1 MKKTM
6 AAVAVLGAFAG
17 SAIAADVTLYGVLDM
32 GLAYNHVDLDQ
43 SGVKNKNTFSM
54 NSGQQ
59 SGSRWGL
66 KGVEDLGNG
75 LKVGFILEDGFKADT
90 GAQGDQ
96 MFDRESS
103 LFIEGGFG
111 KLALGR
117 MGAINQG
124 SSSWAL
130 ANHLSAFTT
139 SFGPFAAQAGNF
151 ISTAGK
157 WDNMISYRTP
167 TFAGFTVYTQYSMGK
182 TTSGGKA
189 IAGAVENE
197 SSADRYYAIGATYAN
212 GPFLGYLAVDST
224 NYKSWYKDAGAAAAS
239 AHKTDDSLTVT
250 LGGNYDF
257 DVAKVYFG
265 AQYFD
270 EVTLSSIGGIV
281 GTIKYDESTD
291 STSLKVK
298 GYGLGL
304 STSVPLAGG
313 SALLGVAYVDA
324 KEADSVS
331 VTDFD
336 FRRWSISAGYDYPF
350 SKRTNAYAVASY
362 MNDKPKE
369 KGEASW
375 NPTVCSFQVGLRHKF

>member
-1 MKKTM
+1 MKKTL
-6 AAVAVLGAFAG
+6 AAVAVLGTFAG

-43 SGVKNKNTFSM
+43 AGVKNKNTFSM

-111 KLALGR
+111 RLALGR

-124 SSSWAL
+124 ASSWAL
-130 ANHLSAFTT
+130 VKHLSTFTT
-139 SFGPFAAQAGNF
+139 SFGPFAAQAGSF
-151 ISTAGK
+151 VSTAGK

-182 TTSGGKA
+182 TTSGGKPVEGA
-189 IAGAVENE
+189 IENE

-212 GPFLGYLAVDST
+212 GPFLGYLAMDST
-224 NYKSWYKDAGAAAAS
+224 NYKSTGAN
-239 AHKTDDSLTVT
+239 HGVDDSLTVT

-281 GTIKYDESTD
+281 GTIKYDESTE

-336 FRRWSISAGYDYPF
+336 FRRWSVSAGYDYAL

-362 MNDKPKE
+362 MNDKLKE

-375 NPTVCSFQVGLRHKF
+375 NPTACSFQVGLRHKF

>member
-1 MKKTM
+1 MV
-6 AAVAVLGAFAG
+6 AVAVLGAFAG

-130 ANHLSAFTT
+130 VNHLSAFTT

-270 EVTLSSIGGIV
+270 EVTLSSIV
-281 GTIKYDESTD
+281 GTIKYDESTE

-336 FRRWSISAGYDYPF
+336 FRRWSVSAGYDYAF

-362 MNDKPKE
+362 MNDKLKE

-375 NPTVCSFQVGLRHKF
+375 NPTACSFQVGLRHKF

>member
-124 SSSWAL
+124 ASSWAL

-182 TTSGGKA
+182 TTSGGKPVEGA
-189 IAGAVENE
+189 IENE

-313 SALLGVAYVDA
+313 SALLGIAYVDG
-324 KEADSVS
+324 KQADSES

-362 MNDKPKE
+362 MNDKLKE

-375 NPTVCSFQVGLRHKF
+375 NPTARSFQVGLRHKF

>member
-6 AAVAVLGAFAG
+6 AAVAVLGAFAS

-43 SGVKNKNTFSM
+43 AGVKNKNTFSM

-90 GAQGDQ
+90 GVQGDQ

-111 KLALGR
+111 KIAFGR
-117 MGAINQG
+117 MGAINHG
-124 SSSWAL
+124 ASSWAL
-130 ANHLSAFTT
+130 VNHLSAFTT

-182 TTSGGKA
+182 TNSKGKT
-189 IAGAVENE
+189 IEGVVENE

-281 GTIKYDESTD
+281 GTIKYDESTE

-336 FRRWSISAGYDYPF
+336 FRRWSVSAGYDYPF

-362 MNDKPKE
+362 MNDKLKE

-375 NPTVCSFQVGLRHKF
+375 NPTACSFQVGLRHKF

>member
-130 ANHLSAFTT
+130 VNHLSAFTT

-281 GTIKYDESTD
+281 GTIKYDESTE

-336 FRRWSISAGYDYPF
+336 FRRWSVSAGYDYAF

-362 MNDKPKE
+362 MNDKLKE

-375 NPTVCSFQVGLRHKF
+375 NPTACSFQVGLRHKF

>member
-130 ANHLSAFTT
+130 VNHLSAFTT

-167 TFAGFTVYTQYSMGK
+167 TFAGFTGYTQYSMGK

-257 DVAKVYFG
+257 DAAKVYFG

-281 GTIKYDESTD
+281 GTIKYDESTE

-336 FRRWSISAGYDYPF
+336 FRRWSVSAGYDYAL

-362 MNDKPKE
+362 MNDKLKE

-375 NPTVCSFQVGLRHKF
+375 NPTACSFQIGLRHKF

>member
-6 AAVAVLGAFAG
+6 AAVAVLGTFAG

-90 GAQGDQ
+90 GVQGDQ

-111 KLALGR
+111 KIAFGR

-124 SSSWAL
+124 ASSWAL
-130 ANHLSAFTT
+130 VNHLSAFTT
-139 SFGPFAAQAGNF
+139 SFGPFAAQAGSF
-151 ISTAGK
+151 VSTAGK

-167 TFAGFTVYTQYSMGK
+167 TFAGFTVYTQYSIGK
-182 TTSGGKA
+182 TTSGGKPVEGV
-189 IAGAVENE
+189 IENE

-257 DVAKVYFG
+257 DVAKVFFG

-281 GTIKYDESTD
+281 GTIKYDESTE

-304 STSVPLAGG
+304 STSMPLAGG
-313 SALLGVAYVDA
+313 TGLLGAACVDG
-324 KEADSVS
+324 KDADSMSLV
-331 VTDFD
+331 DFD
-336 FRRWSISAGYDYPF
+336 FRRWSVSAGYDYAL

-362 MNDKPKE
+362 MNDKLKE

-375 NPTVCSFQVGLRHKF
+375 NPTACSFQVGLRHKF

>member
-90 GAQGDQ
+90 GVQGDQ

-111 KLALGR
+111 KIAFGR

-130 ANHLSAFTT
+130 ANHLSAFGT

-182 TTSGGKA
+182 TTSGGKPVEGA
-189 IAGAVENE
+189 IENE

-224 NYKSWYKDAGAAAAS
+224 NYKSTGAN
-239 AHKTDDSLTVT
+239 HGVDDSLTVT
-250 LGGNYDF
+250 LGGNYDL
-257 DVAKVYFG
+257 DVAKVFFG

-281 GTIKYDESTD
+281 GTIKYDESTE

-336 FRRWSISAGYDYPF
+336 FRRWSVSAGYDYAF

-362 MNDKPKE
+362 MNDKMKE
-369 KGEASW
+369 KGDASW
-375 NPTVCSFQVGLRHKF
+375 NPTACSFQVGLRHKF

>member
-75 LKVGFILEDGFKADT
+75 LKVGFILEGGFKADT

-130 ANHLSAFTT
+130 VNHLSAFTT

-281 GTIKYDESTD
+281 GTIKYDESTE

-313 SALLGVAYVDA
+313 SALLSVAYVDA

-336 FRRWSISAGYDYPF
+336 FRRWSVSAGYDYAF

-362 MNDKPKE
+362 MNDKLKE

-375 NPTVCSFQVGLRHKF
+375 NPTACSFQVGLRHKF

>member
-6 AAVAVLGAFAG
+6 AAVAVLGTFAG

-182 TTSGGKA
+182 ATSKGKT
-189 IAGAVENE
+189 IEGVVENE
-197 SSADRYYAIGATYAN
+197 SSADRYYAIGTTYAN

-281 GTIKYDESTD
+281 GTIKYDESTE

-324 KEADSVS
+324 KETDSVS

-336 FRRWSISAGYDYPF
+336 FRRWSVSAGYDYAL

-362 MNDKPKE
+362 MNDKLKE

-375 NPTVCSFQVGLRHKF
+375 NPTACSFQIGLRHKF

>member
-182 TTSGGKA
+182 TTSGGKPVEGA
-189 IAGAVENE
+189 IENE

-224 NYKSWYKDAGAAAAS
+224 NYKSTGENYGV
-239 AHKTDDSLTVT
+239 DDSLTIT

-257 DVAKVYFG
+257 EVAKVYLG

-270 EVTLSSIGGIV
+270 EVKLSSLGGIV
-281 GTIKYDESTD
+281 GNIDYDDNTKS
-291 STSLKVK
+291 SGYKVK
-298 GYGLGL
+298 GFGVGL
-304 STSVPLAGG
+304 SASAPLAGG
-313 SALLGVAYVDA
+313 TGMFGVAYVDA
-324 KEADSVS
+324 EQADSFKNQNQYE
-331 VTDFD
+331 FD
-336 FRRWSISAGYDYPF
+336 LTRWVVSAGYDYPF
-350 SKRTNAYAVASY
+350 SKRTDAYAVASY
-362 MNDKPKE
+362 MNDKVE
-369 KGEASW
+369 GKGEAKGKW
-375 NPTVCSFQVGLRHKF
+375 NPSAYTFMVGLRHKF

>member
-6 AAVAVLGAFAG
+6 AAVAVLGTFAG

-130 ANHLSAFTT
+130 VNHLSAFTT

-281 GTIKYDESTD
+281 GTIKYDESTE

-336 FRRWSISAGYDYPF
+336 FRRWSVSAGYDYAF

-362 MNDKPKE
+362 MNDKLKE

-375 NPTVCSFQVGLRHKF
+375 NPTACSFQVGLRHKF

>member
-111 KLALGR
+111 KIAFGR

-124 SSSWAL
+124 ASSWAL

-182 TTSGGKA
+182 TTSGGKPVEGT
-189 IAGAVENE
+189 IENE
-197 SSADRYYAIGATYAN
+197 SSADRYYAICATYAN
-212 GPFLGYLAVDST
+212 GPFLGYLAMDST
-224 NYKSWYKDAGAAAAS
+224 NYKSTGAN
-239 AHKTDDSLTVT
+239 HGVDDSLTVT

-257 DVAKVYFG
+257 DVAKVFFG

-270 EVTLSSIGGIV
+270 EVTLSSLGGII
-281 GTIKYDESTD
+281 GTTKFDATTENPSF
-291 STSLKVK
+291 KVK

-304 STSVPLAGG
+304 STSVPLADG
-313 SALLGVAYVDA
+313 SALLGIAYVDA

-336 FRRWSISAGYDYPF
+336 FRRWSVSAGYDYAL

-362 MNDKPKE
+362 MNDKLKE

-375 NPTVCSFQVGLRHKF
+375 NPTACSFQVGLRHKF

>member
-90 GAQGDQ
+90 GTQGDQ

-111 KLALGR
+111 KIAFGR

-124 SSSWAL
+124 ASSWAL
-130 ANHLSAFTT
+130 VNHLSSFGT

-182 TTSGGKA
+182 TTSGGKPVEGA
-189 IAGAVENE
+189 IENE

-224 NYKSWYKDAGAAAAS
+224 NYKSTGAN
-239 AHKTDDSLTVT
+239 HGVDDSLTVT

-257 DVAKVYFG
+257 DVAKVFFG

-281 GTIKYDESTD
+281 GTIKYDESTE

-336 FRRWSISAGYDYPF
+336 FRRWSVSAGYDYAF

-362 MNDKPKE
+362 MNDKLKE

-375 NPTVCSFQVGLRHKF
+375 NPTACSFQVGLRHKF

>member
-117 MGAINQG
+117 IGAINQG
-124 SSSWAL
+124 ASSWAL
-130 ANHLSAFTT
+130 VNHLSAFTT

-189 IAGAVENE
+189 IEGVVENE

-212 GPFLGYLAVDST
+212 RPFLGYLAVDST

-239 AHKTDDSLTVT
+239 A
-250 LGGNYDF
+250 
-257 DVAKVYFG
+257 A
-265 AQYFD
+265 
-270 EVTLSSIGGIV
+270 
-281 GTIKYDESTD
+281 
-291 STSLKVK
+291 
-298 GYGLGL
+298 
-304 STSVPLAGG
+304 PP
-313 SALLGVAYVDA
+313 
-324 KEADSVS
+324 
-331 VTDFD
+331 
-336 FRRWSISAGYDYPF
+336 RRHRPRQPHCHSG
-350 SKRTNAYAVASY
+350 R
-362 MNDKPKE
+362 
-369 KGEASW
+369 
-375 NPTVCSFQVGLRHKF
+375 QLRL

>member
-6 AAVAVLGAFAG
+6 AAVAVLGTFAG

-111 KLALGR
+111 KIAFGR

-124 SSSWAL
+124 ASSWAL
-130 ANHLSAFTT
+130 VNHLSTFTT
-139 SFGPFAAQAGNF
+139 SFGPFAAQAGSF
-151 ISTAGK
+151 VSTAGK

-182 TTSGGKA
+182 TTSGGKPVEGA
-189 IAGAVENE
+189 IENE

-212 GPFLGYLAVDST
+212 GPFLGYLAMDST
-224 NYKSWYKDAGAAAAS
+224 NYKSTGAN
-239 AHKTDDSLTVT
+239 HGVDDSLTVT

-281 GTIKYDESTD
+281 GTIKYDESTE

-313 SALLGVAYVDA
+313 SGLLGVTYVDG
-324 KEADSVS
+324 KQADSVS

-336 FRRWSISAGYDYPF
+336 FRRWSVSAGYDYPF

-362 MNDKPKE
+362 MNDKLKE

-375 NPTVCSFQVGLRHKF
+375 NPTACSFQVGLRHKF

>member
-6 AAVAVLGAFAG
+6 AAVAVLGTFAG

-124 SSSWAL
+124 ASSWAL
-130 ANHLSAFTT
+130 VNHLSAFTT

-313 SALLGVAYVDA
+313 SGLLGVTYVDG
-324 KEADSVS
+324 KQADSVS

-336 FRRWSISAGYDYPF
+336 FRRWSVSAGYDYAL

-362 MNDKPKE
+362 MNDKLKE

-375 NPTVCSFQVGLRHKF
+375 NPTACSFQVGLRHKF

>member
-1 MKKTM
+1 MKKTL

-17 SAIAADVTLYGVLDM
+17 SAIAADVTLYGIVDM
-32 GLAYNHVDLDQ
+32 GLAYDHVDMDQ
-43 SGVKNKNTFSM
+43 TGVDDVDNFSM
-54 NSGQQ
+54 KSGQQ

-66 KGVEDLGNG
+66 KGTEDLGNG
-75 LKVGFILEDGFKADT
+75 LTVGFILEDGFTADD
-90 GAQGDQ
+90 GAEKGV

-111 KLALGR
+111 KLAFGR
-117 MGAINQG
+117 MGSINQG
-124 SSSWAL
+124 TSSWAL
-130 ANHLSAFTT
+130 AGNLSAFGT
-139 SFGPFAAQAGNF
+139 SFNDYVAQASNF
-151 ISTAGK
+151 VSTAGI
-157 WDNMISYRTP
+157 WDNMISYKTP
-167 TFAGFTVYTQYSMGK
+167 TFAGFTVYAQYSMGN
-182 TTSGGKA
+182 TTDSVSEGVDGH
-189 IAGAVENE
+189 ENE
-197 SSADRYYAIGATYAN
+197 SDADRYYVIGATYAN

-224 NYKSWYKDAGAAAAS
+224 NYKSTGAN
-239 AHKTDDSLTVT
+239 HGVDDSLTVT

-257 DVAKVYFG
+257 DVAKVFFG

-281 GTIKYDESTD
+281 GTIKYDESTE

-336 FRRWSISAGYDYPF
+336 FRRWSVSAGYDYAF

-362 MNDKPKE
+362 MNDKLKE
-369 KGEASW
+369 KGDASW
-375 NPTVCSFQVGLRHKF
+375 NPTACSFQVGLRHKF

>member
-6 AAVAVLGAFAG
+6 AAVAVLGTFAG

-111 KLALGR
+111 KLALDR

-182 TTSGGKA
+182 TNSKGKT
-189 IAGAVENE
+189 IEGVVENE

-304 STSVPLAGG
+304 STSVPLTGG

-336 FRRWSISAGYDYPF
+336 FRRWSVSAGYDYAL

-362 MNDKPKE
+362 MNDKLKE

-375 NPTVCSFQVGLRHKF
+375 NPTACSFQVGLRHKF

>member
-6 AAVAVLGAFAG
+6 AAVAVLGTFAG

-90 GAQGDQ
+90 GVQGDQ

-111 KLALGR
+111 KIAFGR

-124 SSSWAL
+124 ASSWAL
-130 ANHLSAFTT
+130 VNHLSAFTT

-182 TTSGGKA
+182 TNSKGKT
-189 IAGAVENE
+189 IEGVVENE

-257 DVAKVYFG
+257 DAAKVYFG

-281 GTIKYDESTD
+281 GTIKYDESTE

-336 FRRWSISAGYDYPF
+336 FRRWSVSAGYDYAL

-362 MNDKPKE
+362 MNDKLKE

-375 NPTVCSFQVGLRHKF
+375 NPTACSFQVGLRHKF

>member
-66 KGVEDLGNG
+66 KSVEDLGNG

-111 KLALGR
+111 KIAFGR

-124 SSSWAL
+124 ASSWAL
-130 ANHLSAFTT
+130 VNHLSAFTT

-182 TTSGGKA
+182 TTSGGKPVEGT
-189 IAGAVENE
+189 IENE

-281 GTIKYDESTD
+281 GTIKYDDSTE

-336 FRRWSISAGYDYPF
+336 FRRWSVSAGYDYAL

-362 MNDKPKE
+362 MNDKLKE

-375 NPTVCSFQVGLRHKF
+375 NPTACSFQIGLRHKF

>member
-103 LFIEGGFG
+103 LFIEGDFG
-111 KLALGR
+111 KIAFGR

-124 SSSWAL
+124 ASSWAL
-130 ANHLSAFTT
+130 VNHLSAFTT

-182 TTSGGKA
+182 TTSRGKA
-189 IAGAVENE
+189 IEGVVENE

-270 EVTLSSIGGIV
+270 EVTLSSIGGIG
-281 GTIKYDESTD
+281 GTIKYDESTE

-336 FRRWSISAGYDYPF
+336 FRRWSVSAGYDYAL

-362 MNDKPKE
+362 MNDKLKE

-375 NPTVCSFQVGLRHKF
+375 NPTACSFQVGLRHKF

>member
-1 MKKTM
+1 
-6 AAVAVLGAFAG
+6 
-17 SAIAADVTLYGVLDM
+17 
-32 GLAYNHVDLDQ
+32 
-43 SGVKNKNTFSM
+43 
-54 NSGQQ
+54 
-59 SGSRWGL
+59 
-66 KGVEDLGNG
+66 
-75 LKVGFILEDGFKADT
+75 
-90 GAQGDQ
+90 
-96 MFDRESS
+96 
-103 LFIEGGFG
+103 
-111 KLALGR
+111 
-117 MGAINQG
+117 
-124 SSSWAL
+124 
-130 ANHLSAFTT
+130 
-139 SFGPFAAQAGNF
+139 
-151 ISTAGK
+151 
-157 WDNMISYRTP
+157 MISYRTP

-182 TTSGGKA
+182 ATSKGKT
-189 IAGAVENE
+189 IEGVVENE
-197 SSADRYYAIGATYAN
+197 SSADRYYAIDTTYAN

-281 GTIKYDESTD
+281 GTIKYDEGTE

-304 STSVPLAGG
+304 STSVTLAGG

-336 FRRWSISAGYDYPF
+336 FRRWSVSAGYDYAL

-362 MNDKPKE
+362 MNDKLKE

-375 NPTVCSFQVGLRHKF
+375 NPTACSFQIGLRHKF

>member
-124 SSSWAL
+124 ASSWAL
-130 ANHLSAFTT
+130 VNHLSAFTT

-182 TTSGGKA
+182 TTSRGKA
-189 IAGAVENE
+189 IEGVVENE

-281 GTIKYDESTD
+281 GTIKYDESTE

-362 MNDKPKE
+362 MNDKLKE

-375 NPTVCSFQVGLRHKF
+375 NPTACSFQVGLRHKF

>member
-6 AAVAVLGAFAG
+6 AAVAVLGTFAG

-111 KLALGR
+111 KLALDR

-130 ANHLSAFTT
+130 VNHLSAFTT

-182 TTSGGKA
+182 TNSKGKT
-189 IAGAVENE
+189 IEGVVENE

-304 STSVPLAGG
+304 STSVPPTGG

-336 FRRWSISAGYDYPF
+336 FRRWSVSAGYDYAL

-362 MNDKPKE
+362 MNDKLKE

-375 NPTVCSFQVGLRHKF
+375 NPTACSFQVGLRHKF

>member
-90 GAQGDQ
+90 GVQGDQ

-111 KLALGR
+111 KIAFGR

-124 SSSWAL
+124 ASSWAL
-130 ANHLSAFTT
+130 VNHLSAFTT

-250 LGGNYDF
+250 LGSNYDF

-281 GTIKYDESTD
+281 GTIKYDESTE

-336 FRRWSISAGYDYPF
+336 FRRWSVSAGYDYAL

-362 MNDKPKE
+362 MNDKLKE

-375 NPTVCSFQVGLRHKF
+375 NPTACSFQVGLRHKF

>member
-182 TTSGGKA
+182 TTSRDKA
-189 IAGAVENE
+189 IEGVVENE

-212 GPFLGYLAVDST
+212 GPFLGYLAMDST
-224 NYKSWYKDAGAAAAS
+224 NYKSTGAN
-239 AHKTDDSLTVT
+239 HGVDDSLTVT

-281 GTIKYDESTD
+281 GTIKYDESTE

-304 STSVPLAGG
+304 STLVPLAGG
-313 SALLGVAYVDA
+313 SGLLGVTYVDG
-324 KEADSVS
+324 KQADSVS

-336 FRRWSISAGYDYPF
+336 FRRWSVSAGYDYAL

-362 MNDKPKE
+362 MNDKLKE

-375 NPTVCSFQVGLRHKF
+375 NPTACSFQVGLRHKF

>member
-111 KLALGR
+111 KIAFGR

-124 SSSWAL
+124 ASSWAL
-130 ANHLSAFTT
+130 VNHLSAFTT

-157 WDNMISYRTP
+157 WDNMISYQTP

-182 TTSGGKA
+182 TTSKGKT
-189 IAGAVENE
+189 IEGVVENE

-239 AHKTDDSLTVT
+239 AH
-250 LGGNYDF
+250 
-257 DVAKVYFG
+257 
-265 AQYFD
+265 
-270 EVTLSSIGGIV
+270 
-281 GTIKYDESTD
+281 
-291 STSLKVK
+291 
-298 GYGLGL
+298 
-304 STSVPLAGG
+304 
-313 SALLGVAYVDA
+313 
-324 KEADSVS
+324 
-331 VTDFD
+331 
-336 FRRWSISAGYDYPF
+336 SIST
-350 SKRTNAYAVASY
+350 K
-362 MNDKPKE
+362 
-369 KGEASW
+369 
-375 NPTVCSFQVGLRHKF
+375 